1 MYECEYCGAKY
12 TDKDIESEEI
22 IECEALVKEDVYCGC
37 REFKKIEND
46 NLDITEELISIIT
59 KFKKFV
65 DCPHMLGDYDV
76 EALTSILRNK
86 IKYLNEQE

>member
-46 NLDITEELISIIT
+46 NLDITANNPQPLIAG
-59 KFKKFV
+59 V
-65 DCPHMLGDYDV
+65 
-76 EALTSILRNK
+76 
-86 IKYLNEQE
+86 IKYDILLIVSKKEGSKWIKKNTLVF

>member
-46 NLDITEELISIIT
+46 NLDITANN
-59 KFKKFV
+59 
-65 DCPHMLGDYDV
+65 P
-76 EALTSILRNK
+76 
-86 IKYLNEQE
+86 

>member
-65 DCPHMLGDYDV
+65 DCPHNYHDGDIIV
-76 EALTSILRNK
+76 SRAVK
-86 IKYLNEQE
+86 I